1 MTVTI
6 DTGILIVGAGIGGLT
21 TALAL
26 EAHGIHDLLV
36 IEAAKQ
42 IRPLGVGINIQPAAV
57 AELYALGLKRSMER
71 SGIKTERMEHWDEK
85 GTLLFSEPRG
95 QATGSP
101 YPQIS
106 MHRGALELFLLRAV
120 KGRLGQRAVRTG
132 IRLQSFVED
141 SDGSVSAVAIDQS
154 TGNEIRLRAKGLI
167 GADGI
172 HSAIRA
178 QLSGDGNKVVP
189 TSITMWRGVTERERF
204 LDGRTMIIANDVY
217 STRVIAYPI
226 SSEHAR
232 RGTDLVN
239 WVCMVSADTRARL
252 DHPDWS
258 EQGAVEDILPFFSH
272 WHLDWLNIE
281 EMISRSRVILKY
293 PMVDRDPLARW
304 GSDRVTLLGD
314 AAHLMYPVG
323 ATGASQAILDAS
335 TLAFEISSRKDIP
348 SAFEHYENARRPA
361 TSKIVLEN
369 RIRDR
374 GERGISGSKDGERTA
389 VIDGIVTRYK
399 HNVESQNRH
408 QPSTEGQSS

>member
-6 DTGILIVGAGIGGLT
+6 DTGILIAGAGIGGLT

-26 EAHGIHDLLV
+26 HAHGVSDLLI

-57 AELYALGLKRSMER
+57 AELYALGLKRSMEQ
-71 SGIKTERMEHWDEK
+71 SGIKTERVEHWDEK

-95 QATGSP
+95 LAAGNP

-106 MHRGALELFLLRAV
+106 IHRGALEMFLLRAV
-120 KGRLGQRAVRTG
+120 KGRLGQRTVRTG
-132 IRLQSFVED
+132 IRLVSFTED
-141 SDGSVSAVAIDQS
+141 SDGSVSALAVDQS

-178 QLSGDGNKVVP
+178 QLSGDGNKLVP
-189 TSITMWRGVTERERF
+189 TPITMWRGVTERDRF

-217 STRVIAYPI
+217 SSRVIAYPI
-226 SSEHAR
+226 SSEHGQ

-239 WVCMVSADTRARL
+239 WVCMVSADTRARF
-252 DHPDWS
+252 DRPDWS
-258 EQGAVEDILPFFSH
+258 EQGTLEDILPFFSE
-272 WHLDWLNIE
+272 WRLDWLNIE
-281 EMISRSRVILKY
+281 DLVRRSRVILKY
-293 PMVDRDPLARW
+293 PMVDRDPLERW
-304 GSDRVTLLGD
+304 GSGRVTLLGD

-323 ATGASQAILDAS
+323 ANGASQAILDAS

-369 RIRDR
+369 RMRDR
-374 GERGISGSKDGERTA
+374 GERRISGKNDGQKTA
-389 VIDGIVTRYK
+389 AIDGIVNRYK
-399 HNVESQNRH
+399 QNVESQYKH